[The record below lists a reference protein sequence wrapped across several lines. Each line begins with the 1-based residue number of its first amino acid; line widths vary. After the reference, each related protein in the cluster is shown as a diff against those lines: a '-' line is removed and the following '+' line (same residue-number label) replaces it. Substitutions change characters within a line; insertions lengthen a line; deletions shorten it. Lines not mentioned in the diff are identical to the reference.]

1 MITLKD
7 VKENQQK
14 LIVDEKSTDFKED
27 TYWYEVKTIKS
38 IEDEKGNEKYVTQKY
53 LVEGEDLEDAIQV
66 IKSYL
71 NENDWYF
78 VSIQE
83 TLIQEVILSDI
94 AIQ

>member
-1 MITLKD
+1 M
-7 VKENQQK
+7 
-14 LIVDEKSTDFKED
+14 
-27 TYWYEVKTIKS
+27 KTIKS